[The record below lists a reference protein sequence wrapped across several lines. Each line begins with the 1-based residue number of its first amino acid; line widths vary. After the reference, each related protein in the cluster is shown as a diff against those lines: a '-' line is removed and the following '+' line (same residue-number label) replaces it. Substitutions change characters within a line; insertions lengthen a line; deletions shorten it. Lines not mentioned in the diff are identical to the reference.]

1 MEDGEDDLDPL
12 SFLSS
17 FQKKFENLRCSRLL
31 KYVFLCVLTSEIVDW
46 LATVIIVSFFRSP
59 AGDYSAII
67 GAVAISYYLVDYS
80 FDLLWSFIA
89 FRLYQKDKW
98 FGSAKKVAFDI
109 CCFSIIDRFVWP
121 IFGVAEISLSLW
133 LLSRGFSG
141 ISAISLA
148 SGILI
153 PPYILVFLIA
163 GTPFILKR
171 EKLISI

>member
-1 MEDGEDDLDPL
+1 MEDGEDDSDPL
-12 SFLSS
+12 SSL
-17 FQKKFENLRCSRLL
+17 QKKFESLRCSRLL
-31 KYVFLCVLTSEIVDW
+31 RYVFICVLTSEIIDG
-46 LATVIIVSFFRSP
+46 LASVIIVSFFRSP